1 MTGDPDDA
9 DSRIL
14 QWARRSAADY
24 VSKHSTSRANLEKI
38 IARRASR
45 RYPDLASEKAAE
57 IARKTADF
65 FVEHLFVDDAAYA
78 EARVRSGVRKG
89 HSRRRIA
96 AGLVETGVAAE
107 TAAEALSGADDM
119 AAALAFARRRRI
131 GPWRR
136 GEDNRETRDREGAA
150 LARSG
155 FSYEISRRI
164 VSMSLDEAEEAASS
178 S

>member
-1 MTGDPDDA
+1 MNTNVGTLD
-9 DSRIL
+9 
-14 QWARRSAADY
+14 
-24 VSKHSTSRANLEKI
+24 
-38 IARRASR
+38 
-45 RYPDLASEKAAE
+45 
-57 IARKTADF
+57 
-65 FVEHLFVDDAAYA
+65 
-78 EARVRSGVRKG
+78 RVL
-89 HSRRRIA
+89 RIA
-96 AGLVETGVAAE
+96 AGLVAKGVEAE